1 MNELTETPG
10 RPGPSLVQVAAM
22 VVAWVAVAILAGRV
36 AEDGWLSVTRYRT
49 PFRFIDGDATQGP
62 SITHRV
68 VLVLIDGLR
77 LDRSRGLRHLDELR
91 KRGADFDCLAGIPSY
106 SRAAR
111 ASLVTGAW
119 PEVHGVTT
127 NRHQGR
133 LDLDNLF
140 RAARRVSKSCAVAGS
155 AIWPSLFGADLE
167 GAPTL
172 ESPVKEKRG
181 GFAEDEPRL
190 TAFEREAV
198 RRVLSSEATFSV
210 VDLVVPDYAA
220 HEYGVLSPQYA
231 RACFEADRILG
242 SLAASLNLWTA
253 TVIVTADHGHRAGGG
268 HGGAEDEVLH
278 VPLVMAG
285 RGIRVGFFGKI
296 RQIDVAPTVA
306 ALLGLPIPGASQ
318 GRPLVEAFETGEER
332 IQQVLRRAWEQ
343 KRAFA
348 RQYLLSLGPPADAS
362 GLPSEPPSSS
372 ARLRDGL
379 ESIDD
384 ALEAARVARAADER
398 RSRMLPVAGVLVA
411 VSIACAWIHR
421 RSPAVALIVLIATG
435 AAYATIHRLLLG
447 WQEVVVSLSVIQRD
461 EDVAPYFLRL
471 FAIAS
476 LSLVAAL
483 MLTISALRVL
493 RPRLAWTEAA
503 LLGLA
508 GVAGAALAAALPV
521 LASYLAQGL
530 RMVWRI
536 GDVEQGFAALAG
548 LAQLRA
554 LGLTAVAAPLLAWL
568 AARRRVAG
576 DA

>member
-1 MNELTETPG
+1 
-10 RPGPSLVQVAAM
+10 
-22 VVAWVAVAILAGRV
+22 
-36 AEDGWLSVTRYRT
+36 
-49 PFRFIDGDATQGP
+49 
-62 SITHRV
+62 V
-68 VLVLIDGLR
+68 VLVLIDGFR

-155 AIWPSLFGADLE
+155 TIWPSLFRADLE
-167 GAPTL
+167 GAPIL
-172 ESPVKEKRG
+172 ESPGKEKRG
-181 GFAEDEPRL
+181 GFVEDEPRL
-190 TAFEREAV
+190 TAFEHHAV
-198 RRVLSSEATFSV
+198 RSVLSSEARLSV

-220 HEYGVLSPQYA
+220 HEYGALSPQYT
-231 RACFEADRILG
+231 RACFEADRTLG
-242 SLAASLNLWTA
+242 SLVAGLNLWTA
-253 TVIVTADHGHRAGGG
+253 TVIVTADHGHRGGGG

-285 RGIRVGFFGKI
+285 RGIRVGSFGKV

-318 GRPLVEAFETGEER
+318 GRPLVEAFETGEEK

-348 RQYLLSLGPPADAS
+348 RQYLLSLGSPVDAS
-362 GLPSEPPSSS
+362 GLPSEPPFGT
-372 ARLRDGL
+372 ARLREGL

-411 VSIACAWIHR
+411 VSLAFAWIHR
-421 RSPAVALIVLIATG
+421 GSPAVALIVLVATG

-447 WQEVVVSLSVIQRD
+447 WQGVVVSLSVIQRD

-471 FAIAS
+471 FAMAS
-476 LSLVAAL
+476 LSLVVAL
-483 MLTISALRVL
+483 MLTISALRFL
-493 RPRLAWTEAA
+493 RPRLSWTEVA

-521 LASYLAQGL
+521 LESYWAQGL
-530 RMVWRI
+530 RMVWRT
-536 GDVEQGFAALAG
+536 GDVERGFSAFVG
-548 LAQLRA
+548 LAQIRA
-554 LGLTAVAAPLLAWL
+554 VGLTAIAAPLLAWL
-568 AARRRVAG
+568 AAKLGRAG
-576 DA
+576 WREAG